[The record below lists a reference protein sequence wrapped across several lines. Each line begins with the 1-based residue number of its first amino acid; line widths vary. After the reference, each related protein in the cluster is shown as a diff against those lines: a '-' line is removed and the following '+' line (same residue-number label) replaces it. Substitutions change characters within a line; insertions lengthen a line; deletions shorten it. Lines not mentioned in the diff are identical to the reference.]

1 MPILAH
7 LIGFVSPETI
17 LLRDET
23 IFRLRADI
31 WKQRAAITCTTRT
44 AGSAGNQTASALYV
58 AAKPK
63 EEVVMRNL
71 LLAFAILASI
81 TTGYAMAIA
90 SSEPAAACRYP
101 GMC

>member
-1 MPILAH
+1 
-7 LIGFVSPETI
+7 
-17 LLRDET
+17 
-23 IFRLRADI
+23 
-31 WKQRAAITCTTRT
+31 
-44 AGSAGNQTASALYV
+44 
-58 AAKPK
+58 
-63 EEVVMRNL
+63 MRNL